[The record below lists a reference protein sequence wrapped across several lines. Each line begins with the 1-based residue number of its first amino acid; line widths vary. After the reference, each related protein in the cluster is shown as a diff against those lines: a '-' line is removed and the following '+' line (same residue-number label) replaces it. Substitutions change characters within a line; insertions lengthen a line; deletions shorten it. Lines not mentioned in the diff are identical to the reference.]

1 MYAHEYLLIDHMW
14 ADCSDKK
21 NETFPVS
28 QENVDDVL
36 ELFRAAGLWMC
47 LWRILCPSGFPPK
60 KENNPKEVNFYAR
73 SLEPRLSASPARHR

>member
-28 QENVDDVL
+28 QENVDGV
-36 ELFRAAGLWMC
+36 GV
-47 LWRILCPSGFPPK
+47 I
-60 KENNPKEVNFYAR
+60 
-73 SLEPRLSASPARHR
+73 

>member
-36 ELFRAAGLWMC
+36 ELFKAAGLWMC
-47 LWRILCPSGFPPK
+47 LFVKDSLSFRFPPPK
-60 KENNPKEVNFYAR
+60 KKTIQRKWTFMLV
-73 SLEPRLSASPARHR
+73 L

>member
-36 ELFRAAGLWMC
+36 ELFKAAGLWMC
-47 LWRILCPSGFPPK
+47 LRRILCPSGFPPQK
-60 KENNPKEVNFYAR
+60 RKQSKGSEFYAR